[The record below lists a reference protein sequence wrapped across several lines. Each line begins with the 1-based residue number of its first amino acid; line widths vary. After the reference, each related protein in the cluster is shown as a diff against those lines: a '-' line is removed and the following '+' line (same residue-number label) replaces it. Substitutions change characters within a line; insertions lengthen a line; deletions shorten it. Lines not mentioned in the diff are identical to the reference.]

1 MAKSDEHIY
10 RCVDIIRN
18 DKTLS
23 EQTIILMF
31 LVYKDLILN
40 ERGTPSNV
48 DKTKS
53 RGH

>member
-1 MAKSDEHIY
+1 MPKSDEHIY

-40 ERGTPSNV
+40 ERRTPPNL
-48 DKTKS
+48 DKTKGRS
-53 RGH
+53 H